1 MQRYRKLI
9 RGLDPRS
16 LSCVSRILGRME
28 HIAGLPNLPDGVMR
42 PLDIWTS
49 AEAAAIRR
57 CHLEFD
63 RQIIPLDHGV
73 FAWRDHLLPI
83 RRFEASVLYYRHQ
96 LGQLRHPE
104 RLRHKAVIDAGAF
117 IGDSALVLRRYSSG
131 PIFCFEPLTENFRL
145 LQRTLQLNDCRNV
158 HPVNKAL
165 GRASG
170 WTQVHGTGSRAAL
183 DPARSPLPEVESQE
197 VADTEVTTL
206 DDFCRGLNLDIGLI
220 KTDLEGFEQEF
231 LAGARETIAR
241 HRPVLL
247 ISIYHNAADFFDI
260 KPLIESWDLDY
271 TFQISRPPLL
281 DIYFE
286 TMLICEPDVRQTAAA
301 SQPG

>member
-1 MQRYRKLI
+1 MPQLSCRGPRLDYVQRYRKLI

-28 HIAGLPNLPDGVMR
+28 HIAGLPDLPDGATCQ
-42 PLDIWTS
+42 LDIWTP
-49 AEAAAIRR
+49 AESAAIRR
-57 CHLEFD
+57 FHLEFG

-73 FAWRDHLLPI
+73 FAWRDYLLPV

-96 LGQLRHPE
+96 LGLLRHPE

-117 IGDSALVLRRYSSG
+117 IGDSALVLRRCSSG
-131 PIFCFEPLTENFRL
+131 PIFCFEPQIENFRL
-145 LQRTLQLNDCRNV
+145 LQRTLELNGCRNI

-165 GRASG
+165 GRAPR
-170 WTQVHGTGSRAAL
+170 WTQVHGTGSIAAL
-183 DPARSPLPEVESQE
+183 GPARSPLPELESQT

-206 DDFCRGLNLDIGLI
+206 DDFTRGLKLDIGLI

-247 ISIYHNAADFFDI
+247 ISIYHKCCGFLRHQA
-260 KPLIESWDLDY
+260 
-271 TFQISRPPLL
+271 
-281 DIYFE
+281 
-286 TMLICEPDVRQTAAA
+286 PD
-301 SQPG
+301 